1 MVVNVY
7 IYSYSISGST
17 YTKAEEELASYY
29 EGLGYKVIRGQY
41 PTGLGGVTLPTSL
54 SLLPKIVSAAVK
66 LGRSIAPTVSQG
78 LRQRSINQIIGDK
91 DCTHGF
97 IHIQSIPI
105 VRDESNGV
113 SRGISTDSLL
123 LSLVRATEI
132 IQENTEPFRVV
143 LKGVGDGHK
152 GDKTYING
160 LRCDKSTVRS
170 LARIAKVYRQFSDK
184 NNHKDLH
191 FTFEERKILG
201 PKLTW
206 YLSQEDK

>member
-97 IHIQSIPI
+97 IHY
-105 VRDESNGV
+105 
-113 SRGISTDSLL
+113 SLF
-123 LSLVRATEI
+123 
-132 IQENTEPFRVV
+132 P
-143 LKGVGDGHK
+143 
-152 GDKTYING
+152 
-160 LRCDKSTVRS
+160 
-170 LARIAKVYRQFSDK
+170 
-184 NNHKDLH
+184 
-191 FTFEERKILG
+191 
-201 PKLTW
+201 
-206 YLSQEDK
+206 